1 MKQTRPFHLHNG
13 QTGAAITVRVTTRAS
28 INEIQEIL
36 EDGTVKIRI
45 TSAPVEGQAN
55 QTLLKFLAAILKVTV
70 DKLEIVAGQ
79 TGRDKLITVLGL
91 DSGTVQERILKQVR
105 P

>member
-13 QTGAAITVRVTTRAS
+13 QTGAAITVRVTTCAS

-55 QTLLKFLAAILKVTV
+55 QTLLKFLADILEVTV

-79 TGRDKLITVLGL
+79 NGRDKLITVLGL